1 MEFLWMTV
9 LIVTYPSE
17 YCKSDTFRV
26 SVLSAV
32 HLLSLNCVL
41 QAIMSRSGWEDETRR
56 TVLEGHAI
64 LERTAESLA
73 RSQNT
78 AAETERVGQ
87 EVVSELSAQR
97 ETLLRSRQRLED
109 TDQELSQ
116 THVLLRKMKLHVFT
130 NKIIL
135 IVIILLEICILA
147 AVCYIRFFR
156 K

>member
-1 MEFLWMTV
+1 MTV
-9 LIVTYPSE
+9 LIITYPSG
-17 YCKSDTFRV
+17 YCKSDNFRV
-26 SVLSAV
+26 SHLPPV

-41 QAIMSRSGWEDETRR
+41 QAVMSGSSWDEEARR
-56 TVLEGHAI
+56 TVLEGRAV

-78 AAETERVGQ
+78 AAETERVGV

-97 ETLLRSRQRLED
+97 ETLLRSRQRLAD
-109 TDQELSQ
+109 TDQELSR

-135 IVIILLEICILA
+135 IVIIVLEICILA

>member
-1 MEFLWMTV
+1 MTV
-9 LIVTYPSE
+9 LIIAYPSE
-17 YCKSDTFRV
+17 YCKSDTFGV
-26 SVLSAV
+26 SDLPPI

-41 QAIMSRSGWEDETRR
+41 QVIMSGSGWEDETRR
-56 TVLEGHAI
+56 TVMEGHAI
-64 LERTAESLA
+64 LERTADSLA
-73 RSQNT
+73 RSQST
-78 AAETERVGQ
+78 AAQTERVGE

-116 THVLLRKMKLHVFT
+116 THVLLRKMKLNVFT

>member
-1 MEFLWMTV
+1 
-9 LIVTYPSE
+9 VTLLVIKHPSD

-26 SVLSAV
+26 SDLPPV
-32 HLLSLNCVL
+32 HLLYLNCVL
-41 QAIMSRSGWEDETRR
+41 QAIMSGASWEDETRR
-56 TVLEGHAI
+56 TVLEGRAI

-78 AAETERVGQ
+78 AAETERVGE

-97 ETLLRSRQRLED
+97 ETLLRSRQRLTD

-116 THVLLRKMKLHVFT
+116 TNILLRKMKLHVFT

>member
-1 MEFLWMTV
+1 
-9 LIVTYPSE
+9 
-17 YCKSDTFRV
+17 
-26 SVLSAV
+26 
-32 HLLSLNCVL
+32 
-41 QAIMSRSGWEDETRR
+41 MSGSSWEDETRR
-56 TVLEGHAI
+56 TVLEGRAI

-78 AAETERVGQ
+78 AAETERVGE

-109 TDQELSQ
+109 TDQELSR
-116 THVLLRKMKLHVFT
+116 THVLLRKMKLHVLT